1 MLKSWPVA
9 VWTLALGLTGVAGM
23 LVRQTGAREAHEP
36 ELITLR
42 SLSQRWLKPMRQE
55 QGREN
60 RHISELAHLWRNE
73 ELIAQKALSCA
84 FIHLQAQDF
93 YAQLQAWSFFRQAV
107 AQRQVCINILQ
118 LLDQEG
124 DLPSVVNV
132 QGDVESGWEANT
144 YQILAKTTLLDHS
157 LNVAAQVVALLSG
170 LQAWH
175 VIPDTMVAALGHDLG
190 KLNHAHSTLYSLGE
204 HPLASCATISGIP
217 GFKELARKDEILR
230 AIKLHHKMPDGLLG
244 KTLKKAD
251 QQARQQELERWTDR
265 EQVEKDSRVD
275 AVAQRQ
281 RRSVQNTSLGSV
293 VPLHL
298 SSAEP
303 GTASDQPEAQPP
315 NQMDISAWFDAA
327 AFLALLKPLI
337 NRLEGRRYFAFS
349 MASGLVYF
357 QVKALEEA
365 ARKQAG
371 QAGCMQIA
379 TMAQDDLSMRAV
391 LLSIVQRLRQEE
403 GIIAQDLIKPGYF
416 GGYFQV
422 IRRHGKELKGYYTPF
437 HSEAF
442 GSIAGMEAAKPALLK
457 DILKVSPF
465 TGCTQEE

>member
-1 MLKSWPVA
+1 MLMSWPVA
-9 VWTLALGLTGVAGM
+9 AWTLALGLTGFAGI
-23 LVRQTGAREAHEP
+23 LLRQAGVREALTP
-36 ELITLR
+36 EKITLR
-42 SLSQRWLKPMRQE
+42 RLSQRWLRPMRQM
-55 QGREN
+55 QGKES
-60 RHISELAHLWRNE
+60 RHISELAHLWRDE
-73 ELIAQKALSCA
+73 ELIAQKALGCA
-84 FIHLQAQDF
+84 LIHVQAQTF
-93 YAQLQAWSFFRQAV
+93 YAQLQAWSFFKQAA

-124 DLPSVVNV
+124 DCPSVVNV

-157 LNVAAQVVALLSG
+157 LNVAGQVVALLSG

-190 KLNHAHSTLYSLGE
+190 KLNHAHGTLYSLGE
-204 HPLASCATISGIP
+204 HPLASCAMLTGIS

-251 QQARQQELERWTDR
+251 QQARQRELENWTDR
-265 EQVEKDSRVD
+265 ENGEESRRATVQAQQQEFLPPD
-275 AVAQRQ
+275 TRALPSTSMLFSNEVPVA
-281 RRSVQNTSLGSV
+281 
-293 VPLHL
+293 
-298 SSAEP
+298 AP
-303 GTASDQPEAQPP
+303 GQHDCMLPQ
-315 NQMDISAWFDAA
+315 QMDISAWFDAA

-337 NRLEGRRYFAFS
+337 NRLEGRRYLAFS

-365 ARKQAG
+365 ARKQAA

-391 LLSIVQRLRQEE
+391 LLSIVQRLRQED

-442 GSIAGMEAAKPALLK
+442 GSIAEMEQVKPTLLR

-465 TGCTQEE
+465 TGGSQEE